1 MVFGVYTGVQPFIS
15 LWLGSKYLL
24 PSSIITLLLFN
35 TFIMLS
41 RGAVDTFN
49 TACGNYHD
57 TWSAWVEGLI
67 NITVTLVTCSLWGL
81 PSVLIGKIASLLPI
95 IVIWK
100 PLFLYRTSFHR
111 SIWHYWKNIALTLA
125 CFAIS
130 FCIASSCARI
140 LPLNPY
146 ADFLQWTLFCLILT
160 ALFTLLYISSLL
172 ILTPCAKT
180 MMQRVIRR

>member
-1 MVFGVYTGVQPFIS
+1 M
-15 LWLGSKYLL
+15 
-24 PSSIITLLLFN
+24 
-35 TFIMLS
+35 
-41 RGAVDTFN
+41 
-49 TACGNYHD
+49 
-57 TWSAWVEGLI
+57 EGFI
-67 NITVTLVTCSLWGL
+67 NISVTLVTCSLWGL
-81 PSVLIGKIASLLPI
+81 PGVLIGKIASLLPI

-125 CFAIS
+125 GFAFS
-130 FCIASSCARI
+130 FCIASSCACI
-140 LPLNPY
+140 LPINPY

-172 ILTPCAKT
+172 ILTPGAKN